1 MFNLKFRPDI
11 LFLLHRFE
19 DGLLVV
25 LLGTM
30 IALASTQIALRNL
43 FDYGLVWIDP
53 LLRVMVLWLGLIGAS
68 VATRENRHIQIDLLT
83 RFLDEKSLL
92 LLNIIINQFS
102 AWVCLIIAWYGAAWI
117 RFDFVDEI
125 PSFIGIPAWMLEIV
139 IPIAFTIIGIRYLV
153 QSFRQGALFYNRFA
167 VPTDRNR

>member
-19 DGLLVV
+19 DGLLVL
-25 LLGTM
+25 LLGSM

-43 FDYGLVWIDP
+43 FDYGLVWVDP

-83 RFLDEKSLL
+83 RFLTEKSLL
-92 LLNIIINQFS
+92 LSNIIINQFS

-117 RFDFVDEI
+117 QFDFVDQI

-139 IPIAFTIIGIRYLV
+139 IPIAFTIIGIRYLA
-153 QSFRQGALFYNRFA
+153 QSICQGALYYKRFA
-167 VPTDRNR
+167 VPTDRDR